1 MVLTAFAVLM
11 YGCQYPICA
20 LHAAFMHQVH
30 NVNGVSNNIHFFT
43 FKKVIVKHN
52 GHSWLTSVD
61 ALSYRPLRPFFA
73 MREFHQPLTPG
84 SASSSKVVP
93 MKELSGRI
101 AIITGGATGIGLA
114 LALELAKENMKIVIA
129 STNNER
135 LEAAA
140 ESIRQAGGEV
150 LPVVCDVSD
159 RASVENLKRKTME
172 KYGPVDL
179 LCCNAGV
186 TTAGPFVD
194 HRAED
199 YDWVYGVV
207 LNGTVYCIQVFYPD
221 MCRRGSGHI
230 VLTGSQAGMVPD
242 WYTEHG
248 PYTSAKA
255 AVMALGTALRPEAA
269 EHGVGVSNL
278 VVAGTVTEITKSER
292 SRPARF
298 GKPLVVERAKR
309 EARRIPAKEVAEKTI
324 VGIKE
329 NAAFIAT
336 HPELKDVTKDYFDR
350 ILAAYDR

>member
-1 MVLTAFAVLM
+1 MESN
-11 YGCQYPICA
+11 GKA
-20 LHAAFMHQVH
+20 L
-30 NVNGVSNNIHFFT
+30 
-43 FKKVIVKHN
+43 
-52 GHSWLTSVD
+52 
-61 ALSYRPLRPFFA
+61 A
-73 MREFHQPLTPG
+73 MKDLDGKT
-84 SASSSKVVP
+84 V
-93 MKELSGRI
+93 
-101 AIITGGATGIGLA
+101 IITGGATGIGLA
-114 LALELAKENMKIVIA
+114 LALELAKEGMKIVIA
-129 STNNER
+129 STNKER

-140 ESIRQAGGEV
+140 ETIREAGGDV

-159 RASVENLKRKTME
+159 RISVENLKKACME
-172 KYGPVDL
+172 KYGLVDI

-186 TTAGPFVD
+186 TTGGPYLD

-207 LNGTVYCIQVFYPD
+207 LQGTVYCIQVFYPD
-221 MCRRGSGHI
+221 MCQRGSGHI
-230 VLTGSQAGMVPD
+230 LLTGSQAGIVPD

-278 VVAGTVTEITKSER
+278 VVAGTTTDIIKSER

-298 GKPLVVERAKR
+298 GAPLVLERKKR
-309 EARRIPAKEVAEKTI
+309 EARRISPKEVAEKTV

-336 HPELKDVTKDYFDR
+336 HPELKCITKDYFDR
-350 ILAAYDR
+350 ILAAYDK